1 MSMKRIFAL
10 TSVLIVLGLLSAS
23 GAISQGKPPDGT
35 VQLSQGSVAAG
46 IGYTWGG
53 GTLEF
58 QGSKYPLRVKGLSI
72 GQAGISKAEAV
83 GQVYNLTKLED
94 FNGNYTAGGVEGTV
108 AGGAGATA
116 LRNQHGVVIHLT
128 STTRGLNFKVAAE
141 GVQITL
147 AN

>member
-1 MSMKRIFAL
+1 MKRIFAL